1 MDRRR
6 DVIGE
11 VGFDPLAA
19 LARDPKL
26 AAQQGLRGRRTQAD
40 EHARTHDGE
49 LRFEPRAAGGELAPA
64 RLRVDAALAPR
75 LPLEV
80 LDRVRDVRCP
90 TIDAGKVEG
99 VVEDAAGRPDERR
112 ALASV

>member
-19 LARDPKL
+19 LARNPKL
-26 AAQQGLRGRRTQAD
+26 AAQQGLRGRRAQAD

-64 RLRVDAALAPR
+64 RLRWCAALASR

-80 LDRVRDVRCP
+80 LDRFRDVGPP
-90 TIDAGKVEG
+90 TIDADKVES
-99 VVEDAAGRPDERR
+99 VVEEAA
-112 ALASV
+112 

>member
-11 VGFDPLAA
+11 VGLDPLAA

-26 AAQQGLRGRRTQAD
+26 AAQQGLLGRRAQAD

-64 RLRVDAALAPR
+64 RLRVDAAFAPG
-75 LPLEV
+75 LPLEM
-80 LDRVRDVRCP
+80 LDRVRDVGR
-90 TIDAGKVEG
+90 TTTDAGTIES
-99 VVEDAAGRPDERR
+99 VVEEPAGRTGRRR
-112 ALASV
+112 AL